1 MRSSARKTPAGEK
14 LSPSQLRVHCG
25 IETAIF
31 DTSLYGPGGSSRCIK
46 FGEHTI
52 TPIEFEALAG
62 KKSVNWKVN
71 IRTDGKPIR
80 AQFENGNIKTCE
92 RSCTCENCEIG
103 RKNPSNLEL
112 LIEKV
117 YMNHPVFDL
126 KIVKIEKED
135 KDIKS
140 KKKVNEAKAKKEDSN
155 KKGHNSKLK
164 PQKELIAKDD
174 TELKTKEKLTE
185 KDDSSLEHSQEP
197 AVKKDSELETEKQ
210 IKGKETNGKDS
221 DSIEGVAPLNDVRD
235 EFCSSPD
242 PSPRKKRSSIETPV
256 DEILG
261 KVETGSKE
269 TPPIVRTKRA
279 SRKGVETTPAPVEST
294 PVTDIDLNKEVAPL
308 VNMPNE
314 KIIPDEM
321 APIKQDPD
329 MVKKRQQADIRSFF
343 SPPAKEAVE
352 TKAPFET
359 SPAKSDCSIQLIEER
374 ETVKKVLEVDLTESP
389 NKSMNNSL
397 NNSVNS
403 SPISETKDDG
413 EKQPRQILKRSP
425 PSITK
430 ETLVRH
436 TRGLRLQDR
445 TEVVKEKHQRQ
456 REESVGRDKR
466 SVEKEQG
473 RSGRSSRQSSA
484 LGEPVI
490 NGQGLKEGRRGRSGN
505 QEKKDSDKGTI
516 ELNSKDKQKRDKIAD
531 EKKSKE
537 KQKGDK
543 TPVESKTNGSN
554 EKRKSTEDDE
564 LLKILKEEKNLCLSG
579 RKRVLR
585 EANKVDGDEEVKI
598 ISEMKPTQRRAK
610 RKLSE
615 NGITAELEKS
625 SPAPEKKDQEPPFK
639 RQRRSPRD
647 ENTSSTN
654 DKAPEP
660 AVPTSTTRRAPKEE
674 KENTN
679 TNKITEN
686 GVVEAPAGAR
696 KTRKAS
702 KDDQPSVNPS
712 NDLNKVPVTAKQNKE
727 SDENIKRI
735 DNKELNNKKE
745 LTVIESEIPKP
756 TFIEDENGNNDKKA
770 PMSNGDIEKDV
781 DEIRPETNG
790 ENEATVKLE
799 FNDNKVSPNKLPTY
813 TTMIRSALEEMNVI
827 GGEGCSKLEILL
839 YILRKF
845 RPKGNVNTI
854 TTKLIKVLE
863 IGTKKGDFLSSVSC
877 PRVLKKAV
885 EEKKDAKD
893 EDKKKEKEKKQK
905 GKEKEK
911 LKKIK
916 TKDGKIIKV
925 KASKLKKKEKD
936 GKDKEKGKDKAKTKN
951 EKKEK
956 KEKRVVI
963 QSPRKLKEPLST
975 ICKAK
980 KLTRHEVVKKIWAY
994 IHAKKLQDPTDKTV
1008 IICDENLKKLTKVK
1022 QIQQKNLMSYIK
1034 PFMEPIK

>member
-1 MRSSARKTPAGEK
+1 MRSSSRKTPAGEK
-14 LSPSQLRVHCG
+14 LSPDQLRVTCG

-31 DTSLYGPGGSSRCIK
+31 DISKYGPGGSSRCIK

-71 IRTDGKPIR
+71 IRIDGKPIR
-80 AQFENGNIKTCE
+80 TQFENGNIKTCE

-140 KKKVNEAKAKKEDSN
+140 KKKVDETKTKKEDSN
-155 KKGHNSKLK
+155 KKGQNSKLK
-164 PQKELIAKDD
+164 PQEESITKDI
-174 TELKTKEKLTE
+174 TELKTKEKLAE
-185 KDDSSLEHSQEP
+185 KNGSSLEHPQE
-197 AVKKDSELETEKQ
+197 AVIEEETEKQ
-210 IKGKETNGKDS
+210 IKEIKEKETNGKDS

-261 KVETGSKE
+261 KSDTDNKE

-279 SRKGVETTPAPVEST
+279 SRKVVENTPAPVEST

-308 VNMPNE
+308 VNMPDE

-352 TKAPFET
+352 TKEPFET
-359 SPAKSDCSIQLIEER
+359 SPAKSDCSIQLIEEK
-374 ETVKKVLEVDLTESP
+374 ESVKKVLEVDLTESP
-389 NKSMNNSL
+389 NKSLNDSL
-397 NNSVNS
+397 HNSVDS
-403 SPISETKDDG
+403 SPISETKNDG

-430 ETLVRH
+430 ETLVRQ

-445 TEVVKEKHQRQ
+445 TEVVKQKHQRQ
-456 REESVGRDKR
+456 REESLGRDKK
-466 SVEKEQG
+466 SVENEQSK
-473 RSGRSSRQSSA
+473 SGRSSRQSSA
-484 LGEPVI
+484 LGEPVT
-490 NGQGLKEGRRGRSGN
+490 NGQGSKEGRRGRSNN
-505 QEKKDSDKGTI
+505 QEKKDGDKGAI
-516 ELNSKDKQKRDKIAD
+516 ELNSKEK
-531 EKKSKE
+531 EKK
-537 KQKGDK
+537 DK
-543 TPVESKTNGSN
+543 TPDVTKSKGKPKMDKTPSESKTNGSN
-554 EKRKSTEDDE
+554 DKRKSTEDDE

-585 EANKVDGDEEVKI
+585 EANKVDGDEEIKI
-598 ISEMKPTQRRAK
+598 ISEIKPTQRRAK

-625 SPAPEKKDQEPPFK
+625 SPVPEKKEQEPPFK
-639 RQRRSPRD
+639 RQRRIPRD
-647 ENTSSTN
+647 ENTSSN
-654 DKAPEP
+654 NSKAPEP
-660 AVPTSTTRRAPKEE
+660 VVPTSATRRAPKEE
-674 KENTN
+674 KENAN
-679 TNKITEN
+679 TNKISVN
-686 GVVEAPAGAR
+686 GVVESKEATAAAR

-702 KDDQPSVNPS
+702 KDEQPAINPS
-712 NDLNKVPVTAKQNKE
+712 NDLNKVPMTAKQNKE
-727 SDENIKRI
+727 SDDNIRI
-735 DNKELNNKKE
+735 DNKELNKKKE

-756 TFIEDENGNNDKKA
+756 TFIGDENGNNDAKVS
-770 PMSNGDIEKDV
+770 MSNGDIEKEV
-781 DEIRPETNG
+781 DEIKPELNG
-790 ENEATVKLE
+790 ENDETVKLE

-885 EEKKDAKD
+885 EEKKYSKD

-905 GKEKEK
+905 VKEKEK

-916 TKDGKIIKV
+916 TKDGKIIKI
-925 KASKLKKKEKD
+925 KASKLKKKEKE
-936 GKDKEKGKDKAKTKN
+936 GKDKEKTKDKTKD
-951 EKKEK
+951 KKEK

-1008 IICDENLKKLTKVK
+1008 INCDENLKKLTKVK
-1022 QIQQKNLMSYIK
+1022 QIQQKSLMGYIK

>member
-1 MRSSARKTPAGEK
+1 M
-14 LSPSQLRVHCG
+14 
-25 IETAIF
+25 
-31 DTSLYGPGGSSRCIK
+31 
-46 FGEHTI
+46 
-52 TPIEFEALAG
+52 
-62 KKSVNWKVN
+62 
-71 IRTDGKPIR
+71 
-80 AQFENGNIKTCE
+80 
-92 RSCTCENCEIG
+92 
-103 RKNPSNLEL
+103 
-112 LIEKV
+112 
-117 YMNHPVFDL
+117 
-126 KIVKIEKED
+126 
-135 KDIKS
+135 
-140 KKKVNEAKAKKEDSN
+140 
-155 KKGHNSKLK
+155 
-164 PQKELIAKDD
+164 
-174 TELKTKEKLTE
+174 
-185 KDDSSLEHSQEP
+185 
-197 AVKKDSELETEKQ
+197 
-210 IKGKETNGKDS
+210 
-221 DSIEGVAPLNDVRD
+221 APLNDVRD

-261 KVETGSKE
+261 KVETEIKE

-279 SRKGVETTPAPVEST
+279 SRKVVETTPAPDEST

-308 VNMPNE
+308 VNMPEE

-329 MVKKRQQADIRSFF
+329 MLKKKQQADIRSFF
-343 SPPAKEAVE
+343 SPPAKEATE

-389 NKSMNNSL
+389 NKSLNNSL
-397 NNSVNS
+397 NNSVNN
-403 SPISETKDDG
+403 SPMSETKDDA
-413 EKQPRQILKRSP
+413 EKQPKQIVKRSP

-445 TEVVKEKHQRQ
+445 TEVVKQKHQRQ

-466 SVEKEQG
+466 SVENEQG

-490 NGQGLKEGRRGRSGN
+490 NGQGLKESRRGRSGN
-505 QEKKDSDKGTI
+505 QEKKDGDKGTI
-516 ELNSKDKQKRDKIAD
+516 ELNSKDKQKRDKTAD
-531 EKKSKE
+531 ASKLKE

-585 EANKVDGDEEVKI
+585 EANKADGDEEVKV

-625 SPAPEKKDQEPPFK
+625 SPLPEKKDQEPPFK
-639 RQRRSPRD
+639 RQKRTPRD
-647 ENTSSTN
+647 ENSSNSN
-654 DKAPEP
+654 DKVPEP
-660 AVPTSTTRRAPKEE
+660 TVPTSTARRAPKEE
-674 KENTN
+674 KENAN
-679 TNKITEN
+679 ANKITEN
-686 GVVEAPAGAR
+686 GVVEAAAASR

-702 KDDQPSVNPS
+702 KEDQPSVNPS

-756 TFIEDENGNNDKKA
+756 TFIEDENGNNDEKA
-770 PMSNGDIEKDV
+770 PISNGSIEKDV
-781 DEIRPETNG
+781 DEIKPEING

-885 EEKKDAKD
+885 EEKKDSKD
-893 EDKKKEKEKKQK
+893 EDKKKGKEKKQK

-916 TKDGKIIKV
+916 TKDGKIMKV
-925 KASKLKKKEKD
+925 KASKLKKKEKE
-936 GKDKEKGKDKAKTKN
+936 GKDKEKGKDKTKTKN
-951 EKKEK
+951 EK

-1022 QIQQKNLMSYIK
+1022 QIQQKSLMGYIK